1 MAEKQLILDRY
12 EVMGTAGAGGFGTVQ
27 IAWDPRIQRKVAIK
41 TIALTELDAYRAGLP
56 GAEAVAKPAG
66 GDGAEPAARQGALT
80 PAQKRTAR
88 LEQQEDE
95 YDYPFASA
103 TAAGRRPGQTQP
115 LADGGAR
122 SEWRGVTPWGE
133 FIAGEDA
140 REGREGRDPLELP
153 EVLKVPEVF
162 VVPPVGGARDGG
174 TMLMEG
180 AAGGPPAAAG
190 PEAPEA
196 SEDEPVTSLAHVPGL
211 DEARTAA
218 KLSDP
223 RIVTVYDFEV
233 RGRTAYLIMEYI
245 EGITLTDLLADY
257 EDFLTLDMVTG
268 VFDAVAGALTVAH
281 KAGVLHLD
289 IKPDNIIINKD
300 GQAKVTDFG
309 LATLADAS
317 GAGTTG
323 GGTIGYM
330 PLEQM
335 RREHLD
341 ARTDEW
347 SLAAMAYEMLTGDN
361 PFRAATLK
369 GAEQAILEAEMVLPS
384 LCWGSIDSQIDDVVF
399 YALDPDRDERYA
411 NVADFAEEM
420 DKFLGDAEKGRGE
433 LALVVA
439 EALDTAGDGAQ
450 DGEDGGEGEDESEQM
465 GWLPFGPAQLGLGKR
480 GAKDEDERSRQRAG
494 GSRDAARERPRRE
507 RPGLEERLSE
517 YLADYDAE
525 EAAGEWLEEEVEEAQ
540 PRVREPLAQRLPAPL
555 VSAGARA
562 FGAAGSGFLGALAL
576 GNMPPLAL
584 LLGPQSPLAM
594 AAGAVAM
601 AAVSLFRP
609 SIAALASFCLLA
621 LAILLCG
628 HPVVAAVLALAAGL
642 WWYITGREGVADSNV
657 ALLEPLAGAVGLSP
671 VVPLAAGMALRP
683 IQAAVTVAFA
693 AVAAC
698 VLGSLGSSSL
708 LGWDAFAAWSFAD
721 ADITRTFAR
730 IITRPLAWT
739 TLAGWLVAAVGL
751 SLLSM
756 SGRRWGI
763 IAGLAVAAAALLAG
777 MLVFTVPTPQL
788 FLAIIAGVG
797 AICILFL

>member
-1 MAEKQLILDRY
+1 MAQKQLILDRY

-41 TIALTELDAYRAGLP
+41 TIMLTERDAYRAGLP
-56 GAEAVAKPAG
+56 GAEAVAKSSS
-66 GDGAEPAARQGALT
+66 GAVRGEGALT

-88 LEQQEDE
+88 LQQQEDE

-103 TAAGRRPGQTQP
+103 TVSGHRSGRTQP
-115 LADGGAR
+115 LGGQSDQAPAG
-122 SEWRGVTPWGE
+122 EWRGVTPWGE
-133 FIAGEDA
+133 FIEEENA
-140 REGREGRDPLELP
+140 REGRDSRDMLDLP

-162 VVPPVGGARDGG
+162 VVPPVGNARDGG
-174 TMLMEG
+174 TMLMDEG
-180 AAGGPPAAAG
+180 PADGPDAGDG
-190 PEAPEA
+190 EAP
-196 SEDEPVTSLAHVPGL
+196 SDEPVTSLAHVPGL

-218 KLSDP
+218 KLSDS

-233 RGRTAYLIMEYI
+233 RDRTAYLIMEYI

-347 SLAAMAYEMLTGDN
+347 SLAAVAYEMLTGDN
-361 PFRAATLK
+361 PFRASTLK
-369 GAEQAILEAEMVLPS
+369 EAEQAILEAEMVLPS
-384 LCWGSIDSQIDDVVF
+384 LCWGTIDSQIDDVVF
-399 YALDPDRDERYA
+399 YALDPDREERYA
-411 NVADFAEEM
+411 NVKDFAEEM
-420 DKFLGDAEKGRGE
+420 DKFLGDEEKGRGE

-439 EALDTAGDGAQ
+439 EALASGR
-450 DGEDGGEGEDESEQM
+450 GEDEDVDEEPDGEEETI
-465 GWLPFGPAQLGLGKR
+465 GWLPFGPAQLGLSKR
-480 GAKDEDERSRQRAG
+480 GSKERPQRRPAG
-494 GSRDAARERPRRE
+494 REHSAREERRRERPR
-507 RPGLEERLSE
+507 LEERLSA
-517 YLADYDAE
+517 YLADYEAE
-525 EAAGEWLEEEVEEAQ
+525 EESAGEWLEEPAEEQ
-540 PRVREPLAQRLPAPL
+540 EPFLREPWANRIPERLLA
-555 VSAGARA
+555 VGSRA
-562 FGAAGSGFLGALAL
+562 FGAAGCGFLGALAL
-576 GNMPPLAL
+576 GNIPPLTM
-584 LLGPQSPLAM
+584 LLGGQSPLAM
-594 AAGAVAM
+594 AVGAVAL
-601 AAVSLFRP
+601 AVASLLRP
-609 SIAALASFCLLA
+609 SLAALVSFCLLA
-621 LAILLCG
+621 LAILFCG
-628 HPVVAAVLALAAGL
+628 HPVVAAVLAVAAAL
-642 WWYITGREGVADSNV
+642 WWYITGREGAADANV
-657 ALLEPLAGAVGLSP
+657 ALLEPLAGSVGLSP

-683 IQAAVTVAFA
+683 IQAGVTVAFA
-693 AVAAC
+693 AVVAC

-708 LGWDAFAAWSFAD
+708 LGWDAFATWSFAD

-730 IITRPLAWT
+730 IITRPLTWT
-739 TLAGWLVAAVGL
+739 TLAGWLVAAVCL

-756 SGRRWGI
+756 SGRRWGLV
-763 IAGLAVAAAALLAG
+763 AGLAVAAAALLAG
-777 MLVFTVPTPQL
+777 MLVFTTPTPQL

-797 AICILFL
+797 AICVLFL

>member
-1 MAEKQLILDRY
+1 MAQKQLILDRY

-41 TIALTELDAYRAGLP
+41 TITLTERDAYRAGLP
-56 GAEAVAKPAG
+56 GAEAVAKPSSTPPRDSA
-66 GDGAEPAARQGALT
+66 AEGALT

-103 TAAGRRPGQTQP
+103 TVSGHRPGQTQP
-115 LADGGAR
+115 LAGGPPEHPSR

-133 FIAGEDA
+133 FIEEENA
-140 REGREGRDPLELP
+140 REGLDGRDALDLP

-174 TMLMEG
+174 TMLMDEG
-180 AAGGPPAAAG
+180 PGIAAEQPDG
-190 PEAPEA
+190 PEPPG
-196 SEDEPVTSLAHVPGL
+196 DEPVTSLAHVPGL

-218 KLSDP
+218 KLSDS

-233 RGRTAYLIMEYI
+233 RDRTAYLIMEYI

-347 SLAAMAYEMLTGDN
+347 SLAAVAYEMLTGDN
-361 PFRAATLK
+361 PFRASTLRE
-369 GAEQAILEAEMVLPS
+369 AEQAILEAEMVLPS
-384 LCWGSIDSQIDDVVF
+384 LCWGSMDSQIDDVVF

-411 NVADFAEEM
+411 NVKDFAEEM
-420 DKFLGDAEKGRGE
+420 DKFLGDEEKGRGE

-439 EALDTAGDGAQ
+439 EALAADRRDDGP
-450 DGEDGGEGEDESEQM
+450 DGEPDEEDEPV
-465 GWLPFGPAQLGLGKR
+465 GWLPFGPAQLGISKR
-480 GAKDEDERSRQRAG
+480 GAKERSQRRG
-494 GSRDAARERPRRE
+494 AARRESSPREERRRE
-507 RPGLEERLSE
+507 RPGLEERLSA
-517 YLADYDAE
+517 YLADYDAGE
-525 EAAGEWLEEEVEEAQ
+525 EAAQEWVEEAVEEAE
-540 PRVREPLAQRLPAPL
+540 PFIREPLANRIPERLLA
-555 VSAGARA
+555 VGARV
-562 FGAAGSGFLGALAL
+562 FGAAGSGFVSALAL
-576 GNMPPLAL
+576 GNIPPLTM
-584 LLGPQSPLAM
+584 LLGGQSPLAM
-594 AAGAVAM
+594 AIGA
-601 AAVSLFRP
+601 AALAIASLLRP
-609 SIAALASFCLLA
+609 SLAALASFGLLA

-628 HPVVAAVLALAAGL
+628 HPVVAAVLAVAAGL
-642 WWYITGREGVADSNV
+642 WWYITGREGAADTNV
-657 ALLEPLAGAVGLSP
+657 ALLEPLAGSVGLSP

-683 IQAAVTVAFA
+683 IQAGVTVAFA
-693 AVAAC
+693 AVVAC

-708 LGWDAFAAWSFAD
+708 LGWDAFATWSFAD

-730 IITRPLAWT
+730 IITRPLTWT
-739 TLAGWLVAAVGL
+739 TLAGWLIAAVGL

-756 SGRRWGI
+756 SGRRWGLV
-763 IAGLAVAAAALLAG
+763 AGLAVAAAALLAG
-777 MLVFTVPTPQL
+777 MLVFTAPSPQL

-797 AICILFL
+797 AICVLFL

>member
-1 MAEKQLILDRY
+1 MAQKQLILDRY

-41 TIALTELDAYRAGLP
+41 TIMLTERDAYRAGLP
-56 GAEAVAKPAG
+56 GAEAVAKSSS
-66 GDGAEPAARQGALT
+66 GAVRGEGALT

-88 LEQQEDE
+88 LQQQEDE

-103 TAAGRRPGQTQP
+103 TVSGHRPGHTQP
-115 LADGGAR
+115 LGGQSDQAPAG
-122 SEWRGVTPWGE
+122 EWRGVTPWGE
-133 FIAGEDA
+133 FIEEENA
-140 REGREGRDPLELP
+140 REGRDSRDMLDLP

-162 VVPPVGGARDGG
+162 VVPPVGNARDGG
-174 TMLMEG
+174 TMLMDEG
-180 AAGGPPAAAG
+180 PADGTDAGDGK
-190 PEAPEA
+190 AP
-196 SEDEPVTSLAHVPGL
+196 SDEPVTSLAHVPGL

-218 KLSDP
+218 KLSDS

-233 RGRTAYLIMEYI
+233 RDRTAYLIMEYI

-347 SLAAMAYEMLTGDN
+347 SLAAVAYEMLTGDN
-361 PFRAATLK
+361 PFRASTLK
-369 GAEQAILEAEMVLPS
+369 EAEQAILEAEMVLPS
-384 LCWGSIDSQIDDVVF
+384 LCWGTIDSQIDDVVF
-399 YALDPDRDERYA
+399 YALDPDREERYA
-411 NVADFAEEM
+411 NVKDFAEEM
-420 DKFLGDAEKGRGE
+420 DKFLGDEEKGRGE

-439 EALDTAGDGAQ
+439 EALASGC
-450 DGEDGGEGEDESEQM
+450 GEDEDVDEEPDGEEETI
-465 GWLPFGPAQLGLGKR
+465 GWLPFGPAQLGLSKR
-480 GAKDEDERSRQRAG
+480 GSKERPQRRPAG
-494 GSRDAARERPRRE
+494 REHSAREERRRERPR
-507 RPGLEERLSE
+507 LEERLSA
-517 YLADYDAE
+517 YLADYEAE
-525 EAAGEWLEEEVEEAQ
+525 EESAGEWLEEPAEEQ
-540 PRVREPLAQRLPAPL
+540 EPFLREPWANRIPERLLA
-555 VSAGARA
+555 VGSRA
-562 FGAAGSGFLGALAL
+562 FGAAGCGFLGALAL
-576 GNMPPLAL
+576 GNIPPLTM
-584 LLGPQSPLAM
+584 LLGGQSPLAM
-594 AAGAVAM
+594 AVGAVAL
-601 AAVSLFRP
+601 AVASLLRP
-609 SIAALASFCLLA
+609 SLAALVSFCLLA
-621 LAILLCG
+621 LAILCCG
-628 HPVVAAVLALAAGL
+628 HPVVAAVLAVAAAL
-642 WWYITGREGVADSNV
+642 WWYITGREGAADANV
-657 ALLEPLAGAVGLSP
+657 ALLEPLAGSVGLSP

-683 IQAAVTVAFA
+683 IQAGVTVAFA
-693 AVAAC
+693 AVVAC

-708 LGWDAFAAWSFAD
+708 LGWDAFATWSFAD

-730 IITRPLAWT
+730 IITRPLTWT

-756 SGRRWGI
+756 SGRRWGLV
-763 IAGLAVAAAALLAG
+763 AGLAVAAAALLAG
-777 MLVFTVPTPQL
+777 MLVFTTPTPQL

-797 AICILFL
+797 AICVLFL

>member
-41 TIALTELDAYRAGLP
+41 TIALTELDAYRAALP
-56 GAEAVAKPAG
+56 GAEAVAKGASD
-66 GDGAEPAARQGALT
+66 DGADAKRREGALT

-103 TAAGRRPGQTQP
+103 TVSGRRRGQTQP
-115 LADGGAR
+115 LADGGGR

-140 REGREGRDPLELP
+140 REGRESRDALELP

-180 AAGGPPAAAG
+180 GAAPAPDADGPDA
-190 PEAPEA
+190 PEAP
-196 SEDEPVTSLAHVPGL
+196 EDEPVTSLAHVPGL

-361 PFRAATLK
+361 PFRASTLK
-369 GAEQAILEAEMVLPS
+369 EAEQAILEAEMVLPS

-420 DKFLGDAEKGRGE
+420 DKFLGDAEKGCGE

-439 EALDTAGDGAQ
+439 EALDSAR
-450 DGEDGGEGEDESEQM
+450 DGGRDDESEEGEDEPEEHM
-465 GWLPFGPAQLGLGKR
+465 GWLPFGPAQLGVGKR
-480 GAKDEDERSRQRAG
+480 GAKGDDERSRRPGAR
-494 GSRDAARERPRRE
+494 RDATRERPRRH

-525 EAAGEWLEEEVEEAQ
+525 EDAGEWLEEAAEEAQ
-540 PRVREPLAQRLPAPL
+540 PRLREPLAQRLSAGL
-555 VSAGARA
+555 VSAGARVL
-562 FGAAGSGFLGALAL
+562 GAAGSGFLGALAL

-584 LLGPQSPLAM
+584 LLGPQSPAAM
-594 AAGAVAM
+594 AVGAIAL

-628 HPVVAAVLALAAGL
+628 HPVVAAVLALAAAL
-642 WWYITGREGVADSNV
+642 WWYITGREGIADSNV

-683 IQAAVTVAFA
+683 IQAGVTVAFA

-708 LGWDAFAAWSFAD
+708 LGWDAFAVWSFAD

-730 IITRPLAWT
+730 IITRPLTWT

-756 SGRRWGI
+756 SGRRWGLV
-763 IAGLAVAAAALLAG
+763 AGLAVAAAALLAG
-777 MLVFTVPTPQL
+777 MLVFTAPTPQL
-788 FLAIIAGVG
+788 FLAIIAGIG